1 MDILP
6 RIKNYSLILA
16 ALILGANLVLLDF
29 FFVKQK
35 NDLLDFQ
42 TRLTQITQ
50 LNPQIQT
57 VPSSPFIVSTP
68 SASCPQSC
76 LGIITNATKS
86 AAIVPTAP
94 VAKIQSTESLLA
106 TTVTTSSKEFFIPLG
121 SGTLTQLNV
130 WTDMNG
136 VQGSF
141 NLDNYS
147 AVKGA
152 FFEASLRLAGAGQV
166 QARLYDTTTPAVF
179 WDAQMSSTSTTG
191 EYFSKPIKL
200 FGGGNKTYR
209 VQMNTTLSTAYIDQA
224 RIHLVTQ

>member
-35 NDLLDFQ
+35 NDLLGFQ
-42 TRLTQITQ
+42 TRLTQLTP
-50 LNPQIQT
+50 L
-57 VPSSPFIVSTP
+57 VSPIIISTP

-76 LGIITNATKS
+76 VGIITNATKS

-94 VAKIQSTESLLA
+94 VTKTQSTQSLLA
-106 TTVTTSSKEFFIPLG
+106 TTVSSSSKEFFIPLG

-141 NLDNYS
+141 NLDNYP
-147 AVKGA
+147 AIKGA
-152 FFEASLRLAGAGQV
+152 FFEASLRLGGAGQV

-179 WDAQMSSTSTTG
+179 WDAQMSSISTTG

-200 FGGGNKTYR
+200 FSGGNKTYR